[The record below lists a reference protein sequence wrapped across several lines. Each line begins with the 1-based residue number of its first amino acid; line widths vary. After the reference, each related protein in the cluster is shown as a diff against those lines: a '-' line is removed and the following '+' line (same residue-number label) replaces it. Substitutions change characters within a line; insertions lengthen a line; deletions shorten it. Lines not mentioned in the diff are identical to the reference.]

1 MKVTTIIVTR
11 SGSCHVK
18 TLHTILRMNIQC
30 IQNDAQ
36 NQIVFVNDD
45 PYAKADAIQKYI
57 KTTDRIFFIDFGIQV
72 DDASVSY
79 VVSTREDHHV
89 MVFPGVTE
97 GIDWNMFKDK
107 ISKKSSEPT
116 HQMGLS
122 FDTVVGDAV
131 SEEPIYTVISSS
143 ARAWFM
149 ICKPVIKRLKCRRT
163 GKLKISP
170 KSETM
175 FENFKERGLKV
186 VAFTGARLTF
196 TYPHECIGN
205 IVNSAGVKAN

>member
-30 IQNDAQ
+30 IQKNVQ
-36 NQIVFVNDD
+36 SQIVFVNDD

-57 KTTDRIFFIDFGIQV
+57 KDTDRIFFIDFGIQV
-72 DDASVSY
+72 DDASVSH
-79 VVSTREDHHV
+79 VVSNRDDYHV

-97 GIDWNMFKDK
+97 GIDWDVFKDK
-107 ISKKSSEPT
+107 VSQKSSEPT
-116 HQMGLS
+116 YQMGLN
-122 FDTVVGDAV
+122 FDTEIGNQV
-131 SEEPIYTVISSS
+131 SDNVYTVKTSS
-143 ARAWFM
+143 ARSWFM
-149 ICKPVIKRLKCRRT
+149 ICKPTLKYIRCRRT

-170 KSETM
+170 KSDAM
-175 FENFKERGLKV
+175 FENFKESGVKV

>member
-1 MKVTTIIVTR
+1 MKVTTIVVTR

-30 IQNDAQ
+30 IQNDTQ

-45 PYAKADAIQKYI
+45 PYAKADAIQRYI
-57 KTTDRIFFIDFGIQV
+57 KTADRIFFIDFGIQV
-72 DDASVSY
+72 DDASVSH
-79 VVSTREDHHV
+79 VVSTREDHPV

-97 GIDWNMFKDK
+97 GIDWDMFKDK
-107 ISKKSSEPT
+107 ISENSSEPT
-116 HQMGLS
+116 HQMGLN
-122 FDTVVGDAV
+122 FDTVVGNPA
-131 SEEPIYTVISSS
+131 SEDIYMVNSSS
-143 ARAWFM
+143 ARSWFM
-149 ICKPVIKRLKCRRT
+149 ICKPVIKHMKCRRT

-175 FENFKERGLKV
+175 FENFKESGLKI

>member
-30 IQNDAQ
+30 IQNGTQ

-72 DDASVSY
+72 DDESVSH
-79 VVSTREDHHV
+79 VVSTCEDHHV
-89 MVFPGVTE
+89 MIFPGVTE

-107 ISKKSSEPT
+107 ISQKSSEPT
-116 HQMGLS
+116 HQMGLN

-131 SEEPIYTVISSS
+131 SEEPIYTVLSSS
-143 ARAWFM
+143 ARAWYM
-149 ICKPVIKRLKCRRT
+149 ICKPAIKRLKCRRT

>member
-1 MKVTTIIVTR
+1 MKVTTVIVTR

-30 IQNDAQ
+30 IKNNIQ

-45 PYAKADAIQKYI
+45 PYAKADAIQKYV
-57 KTTDRIFFIDFGIQV
+57 KDTDRIFFIDFGIQV
-72 DDASVSY
+72 DDESVSH
-79 VVSTREDHHV
+79 VVSKRDDYHV
-89 MVFPGVTE
+89 MVFPGVNE
-97 GIDWNMFKDK
+97 GIDWDMFKDK
-107 ISKKSSEPT
+107 ISKKSTEPT
-116 HQMGLS
+116 HQMALN
-122 FDTVVGDAV
+122 FDTEIGNLV
-131 SEEPIYTVISSS
+131 SENMYTVRTSS

-149 ICKPVIKRLKCRRT
+149 ICKPTLKYIKCRRT

-170 KSETM
+170 KSATM
-175 FENFKERGLKV
+175 FENFKENGVKV